1 MQFVSVTTQHQLQFS
16 TQFRLFTS
24 MSTINYIKMYFKMF
38 YTASN
43 KDRQLLKK
51 PKVRTTDHKTK
62 DEMFGRSIA

>member
-1 MQFVSVTTQHQLQFS
+1 
-16 TQFRLFTS
+16 
-24 MSTINYIKMYFKMF
+24 MYFKMF